1 MLMSG
6 LSLVGSDMNIKSK
19 RLGSG
24 IIVIIIIVIVVV
36 VVVVVVV
43 SMMIIII
50 IIVVI
55 VIVVVVVELNMGQA
69 CFKTQVDMFVN
80 LNNRMDLTRLSN
92 SRRLGLAWLY
102 DTINIFLKKY

>member
-1 MLMSG
+1 MSG

-43 SMMIIII
+43 SMMMII
-50 IIVVI
+50 IIVVVI
-55 VIVVVVVELNMGQA
+55 VLVVVVVELNMGQA

>member
-1 MLMSG
+1 MSG

-24 IIVIIIIVIVVV
+24 IIVIII

-43 SMMIIII
+43 SMMMIII

-55 VIVVVVVELNMGQA
+55 VIVVVVVEINMGQA

-102 DTINIFLKKY
+102 DTINIF

>member
-24 IIVIIIIVIVVV
+24 IIVIIIIVIVV

>member
-6 LSLVGSDMNIKSK
+6 LSLVGLDMNIKSK

-36 VVVVVVV
+36 VVVV
-43 SMMIIII
+43 SMMMIII

-102 DTINIFLKKY
+102 DTINIF

>member
-36 VVVVVVV
+36 VVVVV
-43 SMMIIII
+43 SMMMIII

-55 VIVVVVVELNMGQA
+55 VLVVVVVELNMGQA

>member
-1 MLMSG
+1 MSG

-24 IIVIIIIVIVVV
+24 IIVIIIIV

-43 SMMIIII
+43 SMMMIII

-55 VIVVVVVELNMGQA
+55 VVVVVVVEINMGQA

-102 DTINIFLKKY
+102 DTINIF

>member
-43 SMMIIII
+43 SMMMIII

-102 DTINIFLKKY
+102 DTINIF

>member
-1 MLMSG
+1 MSG

-36 VVVVVVV
+36 VVVVVVIVVVV
-43 SMMIIII
+43 SMMMMII

-102 DTINIFLKKY
+102 DTINIF

>member
-36 VVVVVVV
+36 VVVVV
-43 SMMIIII
+43 SMMMIII

-55 VIVVVVVELNMGQA
+55 VLVVVVVELNMGQA

-102 DTINIFLKKY
+102 DTINIFKKKY

>member
-24 IIVIIIIVIVVV
+24 IIVIIIIV
-36 VVVVVVV
+36 VVVVVV
-43 SMMIIII
+43 SMMMIII

-55 VIVVVVVELNMGQA
+55 VVVVVVVEINMGQA

>member
-6 LSLVGSDMNIKSK
+6 LSLVGLDMNIKSK

-36 VVVVVVV
+36 VVVVV
-43 SMMIIII
+43 SMMMIII

-102 DTINIFLKKY
+102 DTINIF

>member
-24 IIVIIIIVIVVV
+24 IIVIIIIV

-43 SMMIIII
+43 SMMMIII

-55 VIVVVVVELNMGQA
+55 VIVVVVVEINMGQA